1 LSNFNKK
8 GIMDVNALKIRLQEL
23 IDETT
28 DRHIL
33 EKIYQQLS
41 AEQKDDWW
49 ENLSESQKNR
59 LGESEQQY
67 KRREVLSNEA
77 VLKKIQQWQLQF

>member
-8 GIMDVNALKIRLQEL
+8 EIMDVNALKIRLQEL

-28 DRHIL
+28 DVRIL

-41 AEQKDDWW
+41 SEQKDDWW
-49 ENLSESQKNR
+49 ETLSESQKNR
-59 LGESEQQY
+59 LNESEQQY
-67 KRREVLSNEA
+67 KRGEVVSNEA
-77 VLKKIQQWQLQF
+77 VLKKIQQWLQN